1 MNNVHTCG
9 QKSADGLVRD
19 AAGLWQCK
27 TGILQLI
34 SEAVRWR
41 GIGDLRVDIKV
52 RARLDGGTVRGLVDG
67 DATVFGECDED
78 DVVGKDAVRGVEDDV
93 AWAGMGRADHADL
106 RA

>member
-1 MNNVHTCG
+1 MKNVRTCG
-9 QKSADGLVRD
+9 QKPTDGLVRD

-41 GIGDLRVDIKV
+41 GVGFLRVDIKV
-52 RARLDGGTVRGLVDG
+52 RARLDGGTVLGLVDG
-67 DATVFGECDED
+67 DAAVFGEGDED
-78 DVVGKDAVRGVEDDV
+78 DVGGKDAVRGVEDDV